1 MTRKKTTISLVLGS
15 GGARGLAH
23 IGVIRYLE
31 EQGYHIA
38 SIAGSSM
45 GAVIGGIHAAGK
57 LQIYEDWIRTIDKF
71 DIFSL
76 LDFSFSGSGLVKG
89 DRLMRKLREM
99 IGETTIE
106 QLPVPFTA
114 VAADLERERE
124 VWISR
129 GPLFDAIRASIAM
142 PLFFTPFDYQGT
154 RLLDGGIFNPVPIAP
169 TYHDLTDLTVAVSLL
184 GPAGHKE
191 PGNGKMMDRPTNGM
205 ESLTRRAREFLGRFF
220 PDDPSKE
227 RDWDYTDI
235 ASQALDAMQ
244 GVIVRQKLASH
255 PPDVLIEIPRD
266 ACSLLDF
273 DRADELIRL
282 GHETAARA
290 LGGTNHRA

>member
-1 MTRKKTTISLVLGS
+1 MTREKTTVSLVLGS

-57 LQIYEDWIRTIDKF
+57 LHIYEDWIRTIDKF

-106 QLPVPFTA
+106 QLPIPFTA

-184 GPAGHKE
+184 GPAGHKKDLPRKPE
-191 PGNGKMMDRPTNGM
+191 ATPSNGV
-205 ESLTRRAREFLGRFF
+205 ESLARRAREFFGRFF
-220 PDDPSKE
+220 PDDPSREK
-227 RDWDYTDI
+227 DWDYTDI

-244 GVIVRQKLASH
+244 GVIVRQKLAAH

-282 GHETAARA
+282 GYETAARA
-290 LGGTNHRA
+290 LREGANG